1 VREVA
6 SVASVVGRS
15 FGQPLLERLVPP
27 ERLRPALSELQR
39 LDLVVEERRRPTPE
53 YRFRHGLVREAAY
66 TTLLDQR
73 RRDLHRVVGTALE
86 ELSANELS
94 EAFGLLAHHFAE
106 ADEPERAARYLL
118 EAGDAAKAVYA
129 EEEANGHY
137 RRALPFLDRLGDSRR
152 AREVLFRIALA
163 HHIAFEFEAA
173 NGAWAAA
180 FARPEPRVE
189 CMERTERLET
199 ALVRSGAWVPGHG
212 YDVVSWSFGPNFYR
226 GLLRLAPGLHI
237 VPDLAEHVSVSP
249 DGRAYTFR
257 LREGLRWSDGER
269 LTADDFAFTY
279 NAMREQNVASAH
291 LLEGVEARTVD
302 TLTLE
307 LRLAEPRAHMLYLFA
322 QLAFFPWPRHKV
334 EELGPEWHL
343 EPNRVCNGP
352 FMDGHKVDGRSVF
365 PQNPLWP
372 WSSTNVAELTIDTL
386 DPVSSRPAWDEGRF
400 DFLLMSDYFVGDVGD
415 GGFIATSTL
424 STSYVGFNQHAPFD
438 DVRVRKALAH
448 GLDRKPV
455 TRGPSPV
462 AYGGFL
468 PPAMPGHSHDLAP
481 VHDLDLARRLLAE
494 AGYPDGRGLPELRL
508 VHADAGFSTEML
520 RDFEEQW
527 AGQWRDLGVRLQQ
540 VPARFEDFR
549 TEVEKPGSIANWG
562 WSSDYPDPEGMLS
575 TYLAAQAVV
584 APDEVSTL
592 VARARA
598 SQDRDARLDL
608 FREADRLLVAEQT
621 WIVPVIYDAFAVLHR
636 NDVKGFWPTPMGM
649 SSLDDVV
656 VDRSA

>member
-1 VREVA
+1 
-6 SVASVVGRS
+6 
-15 FGQPLLERLVPP
+15 
-27 ERLRPALSELQR
+27 
-39 LDLVVEERRRPTPE
+39 
-53 YRFRHGLVREAAY
+53 
-66 TTLLDQR
+66 
-73 RRDLHRVVGTALE
+73 
-86 ELSANELS
+86 
-94 EAFGLLAHHFAE
+94 
-106 ADEPERAARYLL
+106 
-118 EAGDAAKAVYA
+118 
-129 EEEANGHY
+129 
-137 RRALPFLDRLGDSRR
+137 
-152 AREVLFRIALA
+152 
-163 HHIAFEFEAA
+163 
-173 NGAWAAA
+173 
-180 FARPEPRVE
+180 
-189 CMERTERLET
+189 
-199 ALVRSGAWVPGHG
+199 
-212 YDVVSWSFGPNFYR
+212 
-226 GLLRLAPGLHI
+226 

-269 LTADDFAFTY
+269 LTAGDFAFTY
-279 NAMREQNVASAH
+279 DAMREQNVASAH
-291 LLEGVEARTVD
+291 LLEGVEARTPD

-343 EPNRVCNGP
+343 APNRVCNGP

-365 PQNPLWP
+365 PQNPLWR
-372 WSSTNVAELTIDTL
+372 WSSTNVAELMIDTL

-400 DFLLMSDYFVGDVGD
+400 DFLLMSDYFVDDVGD
-415 GGFIATSTL
+415 GGFVAASTL

-481 VHDLDLARRLLAE
+481 LHDLDLARRLLAE

-508 VHADAGFSTEML
+508 VHADAGFSAEML
-520 RDFEEQW
+520 RDFEQQW

-540 VPARFEDFR
+540 VPARFDDFR

-598 SQDRDARLDL
+598 SQDRDARLEL
-608 FREADRLLVAEQT
+608 FREADRMLVAEQT

-636 NDVKGFWPTPMGM
+636 NNVKGFWSNPMGM
-649 SSLDDVV
+649 SSLGDVV